1 MAILKK
7 LFNSKKAVIAIIA
20 LALEALAAGG
30 ILKLDE
36 SARELF
42 MTNVAVVAAGY
53 FVGTGAADFGKEKAK
68 VEKE

>member
-36 SARELF
+36 SARERL
-42 MTNVAVVAAGY
+42 VRSIY
-53 FVGTGAADFGKEKAK
+53 
-68 VEKE
+68 